1 MRTTLVIDDD
11 VLEHARVLARDQGV
25 SLGAAVSELMRRGLR
40 RPVTSGPAPA
50 GHGFPTFRVS
60 ESAPP
65 ITLETVKK
73 AEDEE
78 R

>member
-11 VLEHARVLARDQGV
+11 VLEHARVLAQDKGV
-25 SLGAAVSELMRRGLR
+25 SLGSAVSELMRRGLR
-40 RPVTSGPAPA
+40 RSAMLEQTQG
-50 GHGFPTFRVS
+50 GGFPTFRVS
-60 ESAPP
+60 ENAPA

-73 AEDEE
+73 AEEEE